1 MKVCCVGYRPWA
13 LDIYESIKDNDYE
26 VLIISSKKEY
36 DEEKIIE
43 YDPDYILFYGWSW
56 IINSKLLEDF
66 KCVMLHPS
74 PLPKYR
80 GGSPIQNQIING
92 EIDSAVTLFLMDSG
106 IDTGDIL
113 AQEYLSLEG
122 SLSDIFDRITKIG
135 KKLTLD
141 VLTNNYTLRKQDN
154 ENSSYFSRRKPSQS
168 EITIDE
174 IMTKSG
180 EYLHNKIRML
190 QEPYPSS
197 FIKTSDGRKLKIV
210 LSELE

>member
-13 LDIYESIKDNDYE
+13 LEIYESIKDNDYE

-36 DEEKIIE
+36 DEQKIIE

-56 IINSKLLEDF
+56 IINSQLLEDF

-122 SLSDIFDRITKIG
+122 SLSDIFGRITKIG

-190 QEPYPSS
+190 QEPYPVS

>member
-13 LDIYESIKDNDYE
+13 LEIYEYIKDNDYE

-36 DEEKIIE
+36 DEQKIIE

-56 IINSKLLEDF
+56 IINSQLLEDF

-122 SLSDIFDRITKIG
+122 SLSDIFGRITKIG

-190 QEPYPSS
+190 QEPYPVS

>member
-13 LDIYESIKDNDYE
+13 LEIYESIKDNDYE

-36 DEEKIIE
+36 DEQKIIE

-122 SLSDIFDRITKIG
+122 SLSDIFGRITKIG

-190 QEPYPSS
+190 QEPYPIS

>member
-1 MKVCCVGYRPWA
+1 MKICCVGYRPWA
-13 LDIYESIKDNDYE
+13 LEIYDFVENNDYE
-26 VLIISSKKEY
+26 VLIIRSKKEY
-36 DEEKIIE
+36 NEDKIIE

-66 KCVMLHPS
+66 RCIMLHPS

-92 EIDSAVTLFLMDSG
+92 ELDSAVTLFLMDSG

-122 SLSDIFDRITKIG
+122 TLSEIFARITEIG

-141 VLTNNYTLRKQDN
+141 VLTNNYSRRKQDDK
-154 ENSSYFSRRKPSQS
+154 NSTYFPRRKPSQS

-190 QEPYPSS
+190 QDPYPNS
-197 FIKTSDGRKLKIV
+197 FIRTSDGKKLKII

>member
-1 MKVCCVGYRPWA
+1 MKIVIACSKNWFS
-13 LDIYESIKDNDYE
+13 LDKDIFCKDEVIFIKE
-26 VLIISSKKEY
+26 KKELTLEFLRGISPKFVFFPHWNWFV
-36 DEEKIIE
+36 DQEIIE
-43 YDPDYILFYGWSW
+43 NFDCILF
-56 IINSKLLEDF
+56 
-66 KCVMLHPS
+66 HTA
-74 PLPKYR
+74 PLPFGR

-92 EIDSAVTLFLMDSG
+92 EIDSAVTLFLMDQG

-122 SLSDIFDRITKIG
+122 TISDIFGRITEIG

-141 VLTNNYTLRKQDN
+141 ILTDNYSIRKQND
-154 ENSSYFSRRKPSQS
+154 EDSTYFPRRKPAES

-180 EYLHNKIRML
+180 QYLHNKIRML
-190 QEPYPSS
+190 QDPYPNS
-197 FIKTSDGRKLKIV
+197 FIRTSDGKKLKII

>member
-1 MKVCCVGYRPWA
+1 
-13 LDIYESIKDNDYE
+13 
-26 VLIISSKKEY
+26 
-36 DEEKIIE
+36 
-43 YDPDYILFYGWSW
+43 
-56 IINSKLLEDF
+56 
-66 KCVMLHPS
+66 
-74 PLPKYR
+74 
-80 GGSPIQNQIING
+80 
-92 EIDSAVTLFLMDSG
+92 MDSG